1 MEELKEQHLLQM
13 YSQMWKQRLQTELCI
28 KKRSTSLPNRNSFSS
43 ASSFFDNICSHPI
56 PVLHVQEMI

>member
-28 KKRSTSLPNRNSFSS
+28 KKRGAHHYLITTHSPL
-43 ASSFFDNICSHPI
+43 
-56 PVLHVQEMI
+56 LVQLIFW